1 MKRFPI
7 VFTAFV
13 ATSASIAITPF
24 FAQAANSKSTA
35 GKKVSARKTTVKK
48 TADKPL
54 PQYVSLATLKK
65 LQAQR
70 GRSAEPAPIL
80 QPLLDGQSL
89 KGKDMKDLATNPPY
103 IVVKAKVG
111 AVEAGAT
118 VDADNGQ
125 PEFAVG
131 EDAVGEDTAAIT
143 SDSILATDEP
153 SVAKRGMDGQLI
165 AQAFPAG
172 GVRPAPIRRKPL
184 RTVVPQWVRYPLEFQ
199 LAGVGLGTKAVD
211 KDKFNRI
218 DRYGLFA
225 IHGNPTAVVVPTASG
240 NITVTQQPPEVAGLF
255 PDGGDGGLPDWAA
268 AVTVALDNNHVQ
280 WLYRRE
286 KYAMGFVV
294 DRLGFVDA
302 IVVAGTYSPIAKT
315 QLEDPVHTIQLGVDD
330 FRKVM
335 NRYGYPDSVETYEI
349 NTVAGTSIVSESTGQ
364 ATTGGAAAPGIGGA
378 GIGGA
383 GAGGAGA
390 GAGAGQ
396 TSSSNANGVFRTF
409 ELRYEQSYN
418 IVFTVRNNR
427 VVRIYIFG
435 DPDFFNLQR
444 RNILRTKY

>member
-1 MKRFPI
+1 MKRFPL

-13 ATSASIAITPF
+13 AAGASVAITPF
-24 FAQAANSKSTA
+24 FAQAAGSESSSRK
-35 GKKVSARKTTVKK
+35 KTTAKK
-48 TADKPL
+48 SSTKTTAAKPL

-70 GRSAEPAPIL
+70 THAEPLPFL
-80 QPLLDGQSL
+80 QPLLDGESL
-89 KGKDMKDLATNPPY
+89 KGKNMKDLATNPPY

-111 AVEAGAT
+111 EVEAGAT
-118 VDADNGQ
+118 AAADNGN
-125 PEFAVG
+125 G
-131 EDAVGEDTAAIT
+131 EMLDASAEAMREGE
-143 SDSILATDEP
+143 ATI
-153 SVAKRGMDGQLI
+153 AKTGMDGQLI

-172 GVRPAPIRRKPL
+172 GVRPAPIRRTPL
-184 RTVVPQWVRYPLEFQ
+184 RTVTPQWVRYPLEFQ
-199 LAGVGLGTKAVD
+199 LAGIGLGTKAVD

-225 IHGNPTAVVVPTASG
+225 IHGNPTAVVVPTGTG

-255 PDGGDGGLPDWAA
+255 PNGGDGGLPDWAS

-286 KYAMGFVV
+286 TYSMGFVV

-315 QLEDPVHTIQLGVDD
+315 QLEDPIHTIQLGVDD

-335 NRYGYPDSVETYEI
+335 NRYGYPDSVETYQI
-349 NTVAGTSIVSESTGQ
+349 NTVAGTGITNETPAQ
-364 ATTGGAAAPGIGGA
+364 TTGGET
-378 GIGGA
+378 IGGA
-383 GAGGAGA
+383 GAGGAA
-390 GAGAGQ
+390 GGGQ
-396 TSSSNANGVFRTF
+396 NSLSNANGVFRTF

-435 DPDFFNLQR
+435 DPDFFNAQR
-444 RNILRTKY
+444 RNNLRTRY